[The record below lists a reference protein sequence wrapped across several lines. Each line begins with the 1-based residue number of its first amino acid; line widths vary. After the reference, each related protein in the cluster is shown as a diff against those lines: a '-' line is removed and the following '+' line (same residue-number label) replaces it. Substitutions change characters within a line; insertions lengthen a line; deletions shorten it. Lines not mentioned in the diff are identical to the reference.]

1 MLTLKRLIK
10 YNLAILNKAVVKITG
25 VVCRNHKKLYDT
37 CSKTN
42 TASYLVLNIEVAYIA
57 LV

>member
-25 VVCRNHKKLYDT
+25 VVILRK
-37 CSKTN
+37 S
-42 TASYLVLNIEVAYIA
+42 
-57 LV
+57 